1 MEVIAIVNRKGG
13 VGKTATAQAL
23 GAGLIKKGCSVL
35 YIDLDSQTNLTY
47 GLGAD
52 AGGLSSMDVLAGDA
66 TAQEAIQHTQQG
78 GVIAG
83 AEALAGADAAI
94 DGTGKEY
101 RLKEALE
108 GLQYDYCIID
118 TPAALGTLTVNALTA
133 ADSVIIPVQAEVY
146 SLQGIGQLSKTIETV
161 KKYCNRNLYIR
172 GILITRYNGRAIISR
187 DMQSNLEDAAAQL
200 KTRLY
205 STPIRECVSIKE
217 AQASQQDIY
226 SYAPRSNAAKDYA
239 DFLEEFMKGGEHG
252 KKGLQENPADKF
264 ISGAKNSRKPR
275 TQAAGLLFLKVISW

>member
-23 GAGLIKKGCSVL
+23 GAGLIRKGCSVL

-52 AGGLSSMDVLAGDA
+52 PEGLSSMDVLTGEA
-66 TAQEAIQHTQQG
+66 TAQEAIQHTPQG
-78 GVIAG
+78 DVIAG

-101 RLKEALE
+101 RLREALE

-146 SLQGIGQLSKTIETV
+146 SLQGIGQLSKAIEAV
-161 KKYCNRNLYIR
+161 KKYCNHDLYIR

-187 DMQSNLEDAAAQL
+187 DMQSNLEEAAQQL

-217 AQASQQDIY
+217 AQAQQQDIY

-239 DFLEEFMKGGEHG
+239 AFIEEFTER
-252 KKGLQENPADKF
+252 KK
-264 ISGAKNSRKPR
+264 
-275 TQAAGLLFLKVISW
+275 

>member
-23 GAGLIKKGCSVL
+23 GAGLIRKGCSVL

-52 AGGLSSMDVLAGDA
+52 PEGLSSMDVLTGEA
-66 TAQEAIQHTQQG
+66 TAQEAIQHTPQG
-78 GVIAG
+78 DVIAG

-101 RLKEALE
+101 RLREALE

-146 SLQGIGQLSKTIETV
+146 SLRGIGQLSKAIEAV
-161 KKYCNRNLYIR
+161 KKYCNHDLYIR

-187 DMQSNLEDAAAQL
+187 DMQSNLEEAAQQL

-217 AQASQQDIY
+217 AQAQQQDIY

-239 DFLEEFMKGGEHG
+239 AFIEEFTER
-252 KKGLQENPADKF
+252 KK
-264 ISGAKNSRKPR
+264 
-275 TQAAGLLFLKVISW
+275 